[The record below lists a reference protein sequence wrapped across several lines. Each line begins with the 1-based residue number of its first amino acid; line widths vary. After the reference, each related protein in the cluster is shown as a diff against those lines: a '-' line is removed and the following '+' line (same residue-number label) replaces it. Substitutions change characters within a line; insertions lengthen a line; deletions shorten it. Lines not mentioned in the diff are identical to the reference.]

1 MICYNIN
8 KLVAFKM
15 NDRRKVFD
23 LFDERGNADLRGF
36 LGDYTVKIATDKGV
50 ESRTVSLSKK
60 KK

>member
-1 MICYNIN
+1 
-8 KLVAFKM
+8 M